1 MISARSRRAIL
12 LFLILLTIIV
22 LARVASSAEGAVR
35 SPAVRPTAS
44 RPEVRFTGGPSLTMR
59 LDETGTLLPAE
70 STVHRT
76 LAIEGIRAG
85 SGSIEL
91 GWETR
96 LGGGVAAQGG
106 GLIASHRGGSSR
118 VVLTIPVPR
127 VDGPSAMEL
136 TVEAREAGSLAGRAT
151 FPFTV
156 LPPIFGK
163 GLPDRLERARV
174 ALYDPEGRAAG
185 ALQAL
190 GLHCEIFA
198 SFEGLALYEGDLIV
212 VGPGGFAR
220 GREALGPILA
230 ARARSGMR
238 LLLLEQPSLPGTLS
252 EDLRLW
258 PSFTRSPG
266 SSALVASRH
275 PVLRGIAPAEP
286 AAGTGV
292 VTSSIRPLL
301 PPTHGNFTVVSE
313 VRVRTGAAWQEG
325 VTILEFPIGEGLVL
339 AAQESLC
346 ADFPHEP
353 RARVLLANALAYLLE
368 GRRGLKRTFLY
379 GTSLDDLPACLAG
392 LSPGATPAPA
402 DLEGVEALLV
412 PGDWRAPRLVGSP
425 GLPRLAEV
433 ARFLR
438 SGGSVVL
445 FNPQP
450 MSLDY
455 LKSVAG
461 APVYFESS
469 APFRARLESDA
480 SIFQGIALDD
490 LDPMWRDGRAEF
502 RLRVLPGTDDVE
514 PIALVPGVAVYRV
527 GRGTLAALSLPE
539 AGDCTAPRVSSL
551 LARLLTNL
559 GIPLDHAPGTD
570 PAAVSLL
577 DE

>member
-1 MISARSRRAIL
+1 MITARSRRAIL

-22 LARVASSAEGAVR
+22 LARIASSAEGAVR
-35 SPAVRPTAS
+35 SPVRATAA
-44 RPEVRFTGGPSLTMR
+44 RLEVRLAGGASLNMR

-85 SGSIEL
+85 VGAIEL
-91 GWETR
+91 GWETI
-96 LGGGVAAQGG
+96 LGGGIAAQGG
-106 GLIASHRGGSSR
+106 GLVASPRGGSSR
-118 VVLTIPVPR
+118 MVLTIPVPH
-127 VDGPSAMEL
+127 VDGPSEMEL
-136 TVEAREAGSLAGRAT
+136 RVEAREAGTLAGHAT

-156 LPPIFGK
+156 LPSIFGT
-163 GLPDRLERARV
+163 GLPDLFERSRV
-174 ALYDPEGRAAG
+174 ALFDPEGRAAG

-190 GLHCEIFA
+190 GLHPESFA
-198 SFEGLALYEGDLIV
+198 SFEGLALYQGDLIV

-266 SSALVASRH
+266 SSVLVAWRH
-275 PVLRGIAPAEP
+275 PVLRGLAPADPP
-286 AAGTGV
+286 AVDGT
-292 VTSSIRPLL
+292 SASIRPLL
-301 PPTHGNFTVVSE
+301 PPTRGNFTVISE

-346 ADFPHEP
+346 ADFPRDP
-353 RARVLLANALAYLLE
+353 RARVVLVNALAYLLQD
-368 GRRGLKRTFLY
+368 RRGLKRTFLY
-379 GTSLDDLPACLAG
+379 GASLDDLPACLAA
-392 LSPGATPAPA
+392 LSPGAAPAPA
-402 DLEGVEALLV
+402 DLAGVQALLV
-412 PGDWRAPRLVGSP
+412 PGDWSAPRLAGAP
-425 GLPRLAEV
+425 GLPRPADV

-438 SGGSVVL
+438 DGGSVVL

-455 LKSVAG
+455 LRAVVG

-469 APFRARLESDA
+469 APFRARLDSDA
-480 SIFQGIALDD
+480 SVFQGIALDD
-490 LDPMWRDGRAEF
+490 LDPMWRDGRPEF
-502 RLRVLPGTDDVE
+502 RLRVLPGATDVE
-514 PIALVPGVAVYRV
+514 AVALVPGIAMYRV

-539 AGDCTAPRVSSL
+539 AGDCAAPRVSSL

-559 GIPLDHAPGTD
+559 GIPLDHAPGID
-570 PAAVSLL
+570 PDAVSLL
-577 DE
+577 DEP